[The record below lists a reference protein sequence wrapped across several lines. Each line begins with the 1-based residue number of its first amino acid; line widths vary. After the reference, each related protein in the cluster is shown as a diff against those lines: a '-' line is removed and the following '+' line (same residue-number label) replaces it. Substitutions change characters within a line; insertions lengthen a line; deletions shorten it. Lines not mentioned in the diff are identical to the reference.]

1 MTVLTLT
8 DALLALCMFLA
19 AALYSSVGHAGASAY
34 LALMGLFGLS
44 AAVMRPTALVLNILV
59 ASLTVVRF
67 WRAGLVRL
75 RTVWPFLAGALPMA
89 FLGGAIQL
97 GSHIYR
103 PLVGLV
109 LLVAAIRLI
118 WPRPIRAS
126 APWTDPPVWLAIPA
140 GAGIGL
146 LAGLTGTGGGLFL
159 SPLILFLAWSETR
172 AASGAAAVFILCV
185 SAAGLAGN
193 IASVRALP
201 EALPLYAGAVVLGA
215 MVGTHL
221 GIDRFAPQAILRALG
236 VVLVIAAAKLIGLY

>member
-1 MTVLTLT
+1 MPVLTLT

-34 LALMGLFGLS
+34 LALMSLFGVS
-44 AAVMRPTALVLNILV
+44 ALVMRPTALVLNILV
-59 ASLTVVRF
+59 SSLTVVRF

-89 FLGGAIQL
+89 FLGGSIQL

-103 PLVGLV
+103 PLVGAV
-109 LLVAAIRLI
+109 LLVSAVRLL
-118 WPRPIRAS
+118 WPKDLRS
-126 APWTDPPVWLAIPA
+126 NTDWSDPPVLLAVPA
-140 GAGIGL
+140 GAAIGL
-146 LAGLTGTGGGLFL
+146 LSGLTGTGGGLFL

-193 IASVRALP
+193 IASVQALP
-201 EALPLYAGAVVLGA
+201 PALPLYGAAVILGAVV
-215 MVGTHL
+215 GTHF
-221 GIDRFAPQAILRALG
+221 GISRFAPQAILKALG
-236 VVLVIAAAKLIGLY
+236 VVLIIAAAKLIGLY

>member
-1 MTVLTLT
+1 MTMLTLT
-8 DALLALCMFLA
+8 DALLAVCMFLA

-34 LALMGLFGLS
+34 LALMSLFGLS

-59 ASLTVVRF
+59 AGLTVARF

-75 RTVWPFLAGALPMA
+75 RTVWPFLLGALPMA
-89 FLGGAIQL
+89 FLGGTIQL

-109 LLVAAIRLI
+109 LLAAALRLI

-126 APWTDPPVWLAIPA
+126 ATWTDPPVWVAVPA

-172 AASGAAAVFILCV
+172 AASGAAALFILCV
-185 SAAGLAGN
+185 SIAGLAGN
-193 IASVRALP
+193 LAAVQALP
-201 EALPLYAGAVVLGA
+201 PALPLYAGAVMLGA
-215 MVGTHL
+215 VAGTHL
-221 GIDRFAPQAILRALG
+221 GINRLPPQVILRALG
-236 VVLVIAAAKLIGLY
+236 VVLVIAAVKLIGLS